1 MTNMK
6 DFLDWARNAQQNNLE
21 TRDQMNLMHRQ
32 QQHPLKPMEV
42 TPSIEDAIR
51 SVTTD
56 APAPENTVEESVE
69 EVDEA
74 RQLKDPKKEVMVV
87 KSKKVIV
94 INKADLKKY
103 TSKGWQLAESVEELD
118 EAVTVE
124 IDSLIKYLGMFPMV
138 RLTVKNEKLV
148 GENDIGDKNFELP
161 LLNRHESND
170 VIYHFLEVFKDAP
183 YNSKDTVLLSDDNK
197 LNNGIRILT
206 DELMMAFK
214 ECEAVGS
221 SVYKLKWDGTNVL
234 LSSSNNDESMEH
246 LLEPIS
252 VNGDPFE
259 VEFSGPVHTIL
270 EDSWNHTV
278 NIHGGEHKPT
288 LFTIGNDALYLI
300 APRME

>member
-1 MTNMK
+1 MMISLNTK
-6 DFLDWARNAQQNNLE
+6 EFIKK
-21 TRDQMNLMHRQ
+21 
-32 QQHPLKPMEV
+32 LK
-42 TPSIEDAIR
+42 
-51 SVTTD
+51 
-56 APAPENTVEESVE
+56 
-69 EVDEA
+69 
-74 RQLKDPKKEVMVV
+74 
-87 KSKKVIV
+87 KSKFTG
-94 INKADLKKY
+94 KY
-103 TSKGWQLAESVEELD
+103 TSGEGNKSDNMSPECVIMRNDDTSVKILNANNYSFVKIIAQCEELDMD